1 MNRQQ
6 KRAAAQRLR
15 KNSAKPMSFK
25 EAQRVA
31 QILDQVKQP
40 SGIVDGDKV
49 TLDYEKITATQHYTG
64 ANPAYKEFIE
74 AHKGEIFTA
83 KKPENRAN
91 KQIFELAEDP
101 SEVKWLF
108 WGGHLK
114 KVNPEE
120 GIDET
125 DEPV

>member
-6 KRAAAQRLR
+6 KRTAAQRLR
-15 KNSAKPMSFK
+15 KNSARRLSFK
-25 EAQRVA
+25 EAQKVA

-40 SGIVDGDKV
+40 SGIEAGDKV
-49 TLDYEKITATQHYTG
+49 TLDYDKITSTQQYTG
-64 ANPAYKEFIE
+64 ANPAYREFIE

-114 KVNPEE
+114 KVKPEE